1 MVKLIHR
8 KNAHLRWLRSALD
21 DLRAALDSDRN
32 HRQSCLMRVSE
43 KWTKYDRVVEQLL
56 GIQIKEDP
64 ETKEIER
71 STPSNVRLPKLEIR
85 KYHGDPHDWQRF
97 QEEFSPGDHNK
108 CKRTRRVKFWISS
121 LNGKDDEK
129 QLVEALCLPKICQ
142 KPKLVPNVHRLKHL
156 TALQLADDFTGNSG
170 AFDVLIGLDYYY
182 EFVDHKIKRGKKG
195 EPVAVHSTLGWIIC
209 GPMTNEKEDPTF
221 FSQSVKV
228 LYAKVDGQLDE
239 AIRKFWEIETIGM
252 MDDSDKADIDSTRA
266 VQNFESTLQFDGIR
280 YTVRLPWL
288 EDDAQLPNNYHQALS
303 RLQQIERSLKN
314 DPHKAAHYER
324 GMREYLEED
333 FVEEV
338 TDRTGY
344 PGRIW
349 YLPHHAV
356 IREDKTTTKCR
367 IVFDGSAQYG
377 GVTLNQHLDVGPAL
391 QNDLVKVLL
400 RFRRFRIGLQ
410 ADISKMFLQIGLNEQ
425 DRDVCRFLWRSRD
438 VQEAPRIYRFK
449 RLCFGLSC
457 SPFLAMCV
465 IRHHVKKYQHQFP
478 EAVNEVLENMYVDD
492 LLFSADEEES
502 ASEKVAQLRKM
513 MKLGGFLLTK
523 WASNHNEV
531 LADVPFEGV
540 TDESSNP
547 MLKAL
552 GITWN
557 AETDELSYTIPS
569 NVDPNTLDTKRQLI
583 STTSK
588 MYDPLGYLSPYIIR
602 AKILFQRLWQQ
613 GVDWDEKL
621 PDNVHQEWKKWKLEL
636 MDIPEIRIRRCL
648 IPFMRKE
655 IRRLELHAFGDASKL
670 AYGAAVYLVA
680 IDKDGKRTVNLVL
693 AKAKVAPLK
702 QVTLPRLELMAA
714 FTAAKLIAFVKN
726 NIGIRVDELNCWS
739 DSEIT
744 LCWIKNSTQKL
755 KPFIQNRVEVIRQ
768 LTSPVLW
775 RHCPT
780 KNNPADLLSRGS
792 TVKQ

>member
-1 MVKLIHR
+1 MVKLLHR

-32 HRQSCLMRVSE
+32 HRQRCLMRVSE
-43 KWTKYDRVVEQLL
+43 KWIKYDRVLRMKADQDS

-108 CKRTRRVKFWISS
+108 CKKTRRVKFWISS

-129 QLVEALCLPKICQ
+129 QLVEALCLSKICQ

-170 AFDVLIGLDYYY
+170 AFDVLIGLDYHY
-182 EFVDHKIKRGKKG
+182 EFVDYKIKRGNKG

-209 GPMTNEKEDPTF
+209 GPMTKEKEDPTF
-221 FSQSVKV
+221 LSQSVKV

-252 MDDSDKADIDSTRA
+252 MDDSDKGDVDSTRA

-288 EDDAQLPNNYHQALS
+288 KDDAQLPSNYHQALS

-314 DPHKAAHYER
+314 DPRKAAHYKK

-333 FVEEV
+333 FMEEV

-349 YLPHHAV
+349 YLLHHAV
-356 IREDKTTTKCR
+356 IREDKITIKCR

-377 GVTLNQHLDVGPAL
+377 GVALHQHLDVGPAL
-391 QNDLVKVLL
+391 QNNLL
-400 RFRRFRIGLQ
+400 KIEMSPDFYGE
-410 ADISKMFLQIGLNEQ
+410 AAMF
-425 DRDVCRFLWRSRD
+425 
-438 VQEAPRIYRFK
+438 K
-449 RLCFGLSC
+449 KH
-457 SPFLAMCV
+457 LASIALKAMYV

-492 LLFSADEEES
+492 LLFSVDEEES
-502 ASEKVAQLRKM
+502 ASEMVAKLKKM

-523 WASNHNEV
+523 RTIWKRDRRKQQPHV
-531 LADVPFEGV
+531 
-540 TDESSNP
+540 ESP
-547 MLKAL
+547 
-552 GITWN
+552 WN
-557 AETDELSYTIPS
+557 NMKRRKDELYPTPS
-569 NVDPNTLDTKRQLI
+569 NVDPNALDTKLQLI
-583 STTSK
+583 STTAK
-588 MYDPLGYLSPYIIR
+588 MYDTLGYLSPYLIT

-613 GVDWDEKL
+613 EVDWDEKL
-621 PDNVHQEWKKWKLEL
+621 PDNVHQEWKKWKMEL
-636 MDIPEIRIRRCL
+636 MDIPE
-648 IPFMRKE
+648 K
-655 IRRLELHAFGDASKL
+655 
-670 AYGAAVYLVA
+670 
-680 IDKDGKRTVNLVL
+680 
-693 AKAKVAPLK
+693 
-702 QVTLPRLELMAA
+702 
-714 FTAAKLIAFVKN
+714 
-726 NIGIRVDELNCWS
+726 
-739 DSEIT
+739 
-744 LCWIKNSTQKL
+744 
-755 KPFIQNRVEVIRQ
+755 
-768 LTSPVLW
+768 
-775 RHCPT
+775 
-780 KNNPADLLSRGS
+780 
-792 TVKQ
+792 

>member
-129 QLVEALCLPKICQ
+129 QLVEALCLSKICQ

-170 AFDVLIGLDYYY
+170 AFDVLIGLDYHY

-252 MDDSDKADIDSTRA
+252 MDDSDKADVDSTRA

-288 EDDAQLPNNYHQALS
+288 KDDAQLPSNYHQALS
-303 RLQQIERSLKN
+303 RLQQIKRSLKN
-314 DPHKAAHYER
+314 DPRKAAHYKK

-356 IREDKTTTKCR
+356 IREDKITIKCR
-367 IVFDGSAQYG
+367 IVFDGSAQYR
-377 GVTLNQHLDVGPAL
+377 GVALHQHLDVGPAL
-391 QNDLVKVLL
+391 QNNLLKVLL
-400 RFRRFRIGLQ
+400 RFRRFPIGFQ

-425 DRDVCRFLWRSRD
+425 DRDVCRFLWRSHD
-438 VQEAPRIYRFK
+438 VQKAPRIYRFK
-449 RLCFGLSC
+449 
-457 SPFLAMCV
+457 
-465 IRHHVKKYQHQFP
+465 
-478 EAVNEVLENMYVDD
+478 
-492 LLFSADEEES
+492 
-502 ASEKVAQLRKM
+502 
-513 MKLGGFLLTK
+513 T
-523 WASNHNEV
+523 
-531 LADVPFEGV
+531 
-540 TDESSNP
+540 
-547 MLKAL
+547 
-552 GITWN
+552 GI
-557 AETDELSYTIPS
+557 
-569 NVDPNTLDTKRQLI
+569 
-583 STTSK
+583 
-588 MYDPLGYLSPYIIR
+588 
-602 AKILFQRLWQQ
+602 
-613 GVDWDEKL
+613 
-621 PDNVHQEWKKWKLEL
+621 
-636 MDIPEIRIRRCL
+636 
-648 IPFMRKE
+648 
-655 IRRLELHAFGDASKL
+655 
-670 AYGAAVYLVA
+670 
-680 IDKDGKRTVNLVL
+680 
-693 AKAKVAPLK
+693 
-702 QVTLPRLELMAA
+702 
-714 FTAAKLIAFVKN
+714 AKLFFI
-726 NIGIRVDELNCWS
+726 I
-739 DSEIT
+739 DS
-744 LCWIKNSTQKL
+744 L
-755 KPFIQNRVEVIRQ
+755 
-768 LTSPVLW
+768 
-775 RHCPT
+775 
-780 KNNPADLLSRGS
+780 
-792 TVKQ
+792 